1 MEDEMSMQNKQ
12 SQPLSEETIETA
24 TAKQGAEAQERVAVY
39 LKSLSAKTRRRHKDE
54 LKVLRKY
61 LADVRN
67 IPVSGNL
74 ETDLTPWRV
83 LTKEQVL
90 DFVEWMRM
98 QGYAQESII
107 TCLYTIKTYCR
118 MASEAEILSAYE
130 YGRIQGIRLVKDKQ
144 QAPGNAL
151 VPSRPLSK
159 KKLIPLNISE
169 QQAECLLRQPNTP
182 QGARDELLLCLL
194 LLQGLWPTEIA
205 TLPADAIDLEARTLT
220 VYRTLAREK
229 QVHMLMDETRTAARR
244 YLSFCSPSTLLLMGS
259 RKGGHLTGHVT
270 DRAIHDRV
278 RALGAR
284 VGLPTLSPQD
294 CHRYWEQSTQ
304 RTSSQE
310 KPLPVSRTPALTS
323 RRVKTQ
329 SDLFNRQAF
338 EESLSHQGVPAQAL
352 SSLISDFRLFV
363 PLLIKA
369 IGEEQFLEIVAKS
382 SADLRLSSQ
391 PESWRATIKY
401 LVEWAQEEIRLYVPM
416 EERSGETPSPPSLW
430 EER

>member
-1 MEDEMSMQNKQ
+1 
-12 SQPLSEETIETA
+12 
-24 TAKQGAEAQERVAVY
+24 
-39 LKSLSAKTRRRHKDE
+39 
-54 LKVLRKY
+54 
-61 LADVRN
+61 LADERN

-74 ETDLTPWRV
+74 ETDLIPWKI
-83 LTKEQVL
+83 LTRKQVL
-90 DFVEWMRM
+90 DFVEWMRA

-107 TCLYTIKTYCR
+107 TCLYTIKAYCR
-118 MASEAEILSAYE
+118 MASEAGILSTSEYE
-130 YGRIQGIRLVKDKQ
+130 RIRTIQLVKDKQ
-144 QAPGNAL
+144 QASSDAP
-151 VPSRPLSK
+151 VPPRLLSK
-159 KKLIPLNISE
+159 KKSTPLYISA
-169 QQAECLLRQPNTP
+169 QQAERLLQQPNTP

-205 TLPADAIDLEARTLT
+205 TLPADAIDLKTGTLT

-229 QVHMLMDETRTAARR
+229 QVHPLTDETRTAARR
-244 YLSFCSPSTLLLMGS
+244 YLTFCSPSALLLMGS
-259 RKGGHLTGHVT
+259 RKGGHLTGHIT

-352 SSLISDFRLFV
+352 SSLVSDFRLFV

-369 IGEEQFLEIVAKS
+369 IGEEQFLAIVAKS
-382 SADLRLSSQ
+382 SADLQLSSQ

-401 LVEWAQEEIRLYVPM
+401 LVHWAQEEIRLYGPT
-416 EERSGETPSPPSLW
+416 EEQSGETPSPPSLW
-430 EER
+430 DEL